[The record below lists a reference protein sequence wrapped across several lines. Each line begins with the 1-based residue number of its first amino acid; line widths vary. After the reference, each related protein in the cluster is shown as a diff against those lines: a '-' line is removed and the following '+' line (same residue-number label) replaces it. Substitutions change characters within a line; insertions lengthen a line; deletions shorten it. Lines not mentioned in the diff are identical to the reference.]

1 MKPDNKCIIVVPV
14 YHNVP
19 DELEQLS
26 LKQLDKIVLDIDIYL
41 IGPNNINYE
50 EYSKLFSNNYVMFKK
65 FDNKYFESQQSYSSL
80 CLEYDFYNYFY
91 NSFSQYEYMMIYQT
105 DCWIFRNEIK
115 KFCEMGYDY
124 IGAPIYSS
132 GSNWPGFNNCSRP
145 IVGNGGLSLR
155 KISTMKKLT
164 DKNGYLYNKYKDE
177 WNDVKYEDMFICDV
191 LAHDI
196 YINIPDYR
204 IAEQFSIDTL
214 PIHMNKLNP
223 MAAHRVFAL
232 YNYWKN
238 RIKELNDDRI
248 LSLCKTEYEKFV
260 SMYK

>member
-1 MKPDNKCIIVVPV
+1 MKSDNVCIIVVPV

-26 LKQLDKIVLDIDIYL
+26 LKQLDKIVLDIDICL
-41 IGPNNINYE
+41 IGPDDINYE
-50 EYSKLFSNNYVMFKK
+50 EYSKLFSNDRIQIKNFNKEYFK
-65 FDNKYFESQQSYSSL
+65 SQQSYSTL
-80 CLEYDFYNYFY
+80 CLEYDFY
-91 NSFSQYEYMMIYQT
+91 NSFSQYEYMMMYQT

-124 IGAPIYSS
+124 IGGPIYSS
-132 GSNWPGFNNCSRP
+132 GSHWPGFNNCSRP

-155 KISTMKKLT
+155 KIYTMKKLT

-177 WNDVKYEDMFICDV
+177 WYSVEYEDMFICDI

-196 YINIPDYR
+196 YMNIPDYR
-204 IAEQFSIDTL
+204 IAEKFSVDFI
-214 PIHMNKLNP
+214 PKYMNRLNP
-223 MAAHRVFAL
+223 MGAHRVFGL

-238 RIKELNDDRI
+238 RIEELNDERI
-248 LSLCKTEYEKFV
+248 LSLCKVEYEKLMN
-260 SMYK
+260 MYK